1 MIERILKGLA
11 PLAALAMGA
20 TLSGCGNI
28 DMKINGE
35 EGVPLA
41 ELDTANAAPTEVV
54 VATNATVILTEGDG
68 LEISVENDPETAL
81 RFTLDENTL
90 GVTSDPD
97 LEIKDGAAIVRVT
110 MPAPENIVIA
120 GSGSVE
126 TAALSAN
133 PELVIGGSGSIVM
146 NSITTETLEIS
157 IGGSGDIKGSG
168 TTDRLEVTI
177 GGSGNVDLAGLKATN
192 AEVSIGGSGSVSFAS
207 DGEVEANIAGAGDVN
222 VTGNAKCTLNSFGSG
237 SLNCTPT
244 SADTEAEAEPV
255 ALEES

>member
-1 MIERILKGLA
+1 MIERILKRLA

-28 DMKINGE
+28 DMTINGK
-35 EGVPLA
+35 EGVPLS
-41 ELDTANAAPTEVV
+41 ELDMTGASPTELV
-54 VATNATVILTEGDG
+54 VATNATVVVTEGKT
-68 LEISVENDPETAL
+68 LTIAVENDPETAL
-81 RFTLDENTL
+81 RFILDEETF

-110 MPAPENIVIA
+110 MPAPNNIVIA

-126 TAALSAN
+126 TNAVSAN
-133 PELVIGGSGSIVM
+133 PELVIGGSGSVVM
-146 NSITTETLEIS
+146 DSIAAETLQIN
-157 IGGSGDIKGSG
+157 IGGSGSVKGSG
-168 TTDRLEVTI
+168 TADRLEVNI
-177 GGSGNVDLAGLKATN
+177 GGSGNVELNDLKAGD

-222 VTGNAKCTLNSFGSG
+222 VTGGAKCTLSSFGSG
-237 SLNCTPT
+237 TLNCAPAEETG
-244 SADTEAEAEPV
+244 AEAEPA